1 VAVEGAVAA
10 SEPAGRGSVK
20 CWMIVEFTA
29 NLYWT
34 SPFDSEMRA
43 VRMDFCRACQRVYD
57 TAVGRVRHTMISEFH
72 CSVWAWL
79 YVVALLKALL
89 QA

>member
-1 VAVEGAVAA
+1 
-10 SEPAGRGSVK
+10 
-20 CWMIVEFTA
+20 MMVEFTA

-43 VRMDFCRACQRVYD
+43 VRMDFCRACQK
-57 TAVGRVRHTMISEFH
+57 VGDVISERARHTMMSEFH
-72 CSVWAWL
+72 CSVWAWV
-79 YVVALLKALL
+79 YRVALLNALL